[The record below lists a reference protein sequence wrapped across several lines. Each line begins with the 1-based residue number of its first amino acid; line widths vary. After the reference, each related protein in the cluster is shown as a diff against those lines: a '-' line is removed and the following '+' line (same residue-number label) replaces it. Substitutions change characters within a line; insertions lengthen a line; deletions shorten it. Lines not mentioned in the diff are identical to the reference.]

1 MTYEQIIQKAGK
13 RIIPRI
19 YYYENG
25 VETSLDRDD
34 FQQAKFKFNAS
45 LVGTA
50 MFGVELETRVEL
62 PDTVIYI
69 EITARYDDYTQK

>member
-25 VETSLDRDD
+25 TEISLDRDD

-45 LVGTA
+45 LVGTV
-50 MFGVELETRVEL
+50 MYGVELETKVEL
-62 PDTVIYI
+62 PNT
-69 EITARYDDYTQK
+69 EIFI